1 MKRENKGYIIAI
13 VVLSLISIVSTSIA
27 VVEYLKIRDN
37 RVAEE
42 TVRSVSDNSKSTND
56 LDLKDCKVIGLGE
69 TATFATVKMTVTHVE
84 KQKSYTK
91 WKEVTAQDGAIFV
104 IVEMEVENITKA
116 PIEATIYDS
125 DVYDFS
131 NGTIYGCDWDAM
143 FANAHISEDIQ
154 PGMKATISAVY
165 MVSEKAGDL
174 YHLSENSNTGEI
186 FALALQ

>member
-1 MKRENKGYIIAI
+1 MGKGNKGYIIAI
-13 VVLSLISIVSTSIA
+13 IVLSIISIVSTSIA

-37 RVAEE
+37 RVAAE
-42 TVRSVSDNSKSTND
+42 TIRSVSDNSKSTND

-116 PIEATIYDS
+116 PIKATIYDS

-154 PGMKATISAVY
+154 PGMKAKISAVY

>member
-1 MKRENKGYIIAI
+1 MGKGNKGYIIAI
-13 VVLSLISIVSTSIA
+13 IVLSIISIVSTSIA
-27 VVEYLKIRDN
+27 IVEYLKIRDN
-37 RVAEE
+37 RVAAE
-42 TVRSVSDNSKSTND
+42 TIRSVSDNSKSTND

-69 TATFATVKMTVTHVE
+69 TATFTTVKMTVTHVE

-154 PGMKATISAVY
+154 PGMKAKISAVY